1 MSLPIDSHCAWEP
14 TLKSP
19 ADQGKM
25 HDRPEDELTTQIVK
39 ETFQTLLPEN
49 AAGEPAWYWGMK
61 PAG

>member
-1 MSLPIDSHCAWEP
+1 
-14 TLKSP
+14 
-19 ADQGKM
+19 M